1 MKSPRA
7 FKVANGLIPSLM
19 LIVGLLLAGVCRF
32 DMLGPS
38 LPGPFWKALTVAV
51 ALWLVGAVLLVRKS
65 PLLVIPAAL
74 LLYLLPFNF
83 SALEPVGVPNESRLL
98 EYFRDNNVVGAVVGM
113 HVNGQTYFAGYGGVN
128 KLGELP
134 SAQTQYQI
142 ASVTK
147 TFTGHLL
154 SQQFEPALVPLATH
168 SSGLP
173 DITEGKGFLIRFLS
187 HPFDFYKHYNATDLE
202 RDLAYFRNESGE
214 EEKSPTSAWRYSN
227 LGFCSLGL
235 KLGMAN
241 SRFGN
246 IGYARPQ
253 NVAAGYN
260 AAAVRTSLWSPGI
273 CHGAGGLHASA
284 ADLLGYVR
292 RPTLAKVV
300 YYDDGEHTMGLGWM
314 LSDGI
319 WYHGGATFGNT
330 AFVAHEP
337 SSDTALVILIS
348 GVARE
353 IDSFGLDFVK
363 HLLLLQDAPRSNPAC
378 GRADATPTQR

>member
-1 MKSPRA
+1 
-7 FKVANGLIPSLM
+7 M
-19 LIVGLLLAGVCRF
+19 LVVGLLLAGTCRL
-32 DMLGPS
+32 DLLGHF
-38 LPGPFWKALTVAV
+38 LPGWFWTALTVAV
-51 ALWLVGAVLLVRKS
+51 ALWLVGALLLVRRA
-65 PLLVIPAAL
+65 PLLVIPGGL

-83 SALEPVGVPNESRLL
+83 SVLKPVGVPNESQLM
-98 EYFRDNNVVGAVVGM
+98 EYFRANNVVGAAVGIHM
-113 HVNGQTYFAGYGGVN
+113 NGQAYFAGYGGVK

-134 SAQTQYQI
+134 SPHTQYQI

-154 SQQFEPALVPLATH
+154 SQQFDPALVPLATH

-173 DITEGKGFLIRFLS
+173 DITEGKWFPLRFFANPL
-187 HPFDFYKHYNATDLE
+187 DFYRYYSTADLE
-202 RDLAYFRNESGE
+202 RDLTYFRYKPDKELRS
-214 EEKSPTSAWRYSN
+214 KTSKWRYSN

-235 KLGMAN
+235 NLGMA
-241 SRFGN
+241 SHDFGN
-246 IGYARPQ
+246 IGYERPD
-253 NVAAGYN
+253 NLAAGYN
-260 AAAVRTSLWSPGI
+260 AAAVRTTFWSPGI

-284 ADLLGYVR
+284 ADLLDYVR

-300 YYDDGEHTMGLGWM
+300 HFDDGKQRMGLGWM

-353 IDSFGLDFVK
+353 IDSFGLGFMK
-363 HLLLLQDAPRSNPAC
+363 HLLLLQDAQKKLVPAD
-378 GRADATPTQR
+378 RRKDAASAER

>member
-1 MKSPRA
+1 MKSSRA
-7 FKVANGLIPSLM
+7 FKIANGLIPSLM
-19 LIVGLLLAGVCRF
+19 LIVGLLLAGMCRF
-32 DMLGPS
+32 DVLGPS
-38 LPGPFWKALTVAV
+38 LPGPFWKALTAAV
-51 ALWLVGAVLLVRKS
+51 ALWLVGALLLVRKA
-65 PLLVIPAAL
+65 PLLVIPAGL

-83 SALEPVGVPNESRLL
+83 SVLEPVGVPNESRLL
-98 EYFRDNNVVGAVVGM
+98 EYFRDNNVVGAVVGI
-113 HVNGQTYFAGYGGVN
+113 HVNGHTYFAGYGGVN

-134 SAQTQYQI
+134 SAKTQYQI

-154 SQQFEPALVPLATH
+154 SQKFDPALVPLATH

-173 DITEGKGFLIRFLS
+173 DITEGKGFLVRFLS

-202 RDLAYFRNESGE
+202 RDLTYFRNESG
-214 EEKSPTSAWRYSN
+214 KDVKPPTSEWRYSN

-235 KLGMAN
+235 KLGIAN
-241 SRFGN
+241 GRFGN
-246 IGYARPQ
+246 IGYNRPD

-284 ADLLGYVR
+284 ADLLSYVR

-300 YYDDGEHTMGLGWM
+300 HFDDGKHTMGLGWM

-319 WYHGGATFGNT
+319 WHHGGATFGNT

-337 SSDTALVILIS
+337 SSDTALVILVS

-353 IDSFGLDFVK
+353 IDGFGLDFVK
-363 HLLLLQDAPRSNPAC
+363 HLMLLQDAPRPIAGDRS
-378 GRADATPTQR
+378 